1 MNLRTAVLKN
11 FGVAVMG
18 LGSGFLGG
26 VAHDR
31 VQSGKDVMRAQ
42 RFEVVSG
49 AGKILSYWGT
59 DSNPLIPVTTPK
71 GVILVFLDH
80 EGVRRCEIG
89 SQPGGFAPELKFYDR
104 LGPSEVKTT
113 NPVPQP
119 RFSVAL
125 FDNDDPEL
133 AMRGRDDWRVTLG
146 AEHGDVFDPGE
157 DTWSLRI
164 RGGATSEAIVT
175 GYKSFTGRYGA
186 GVLVRD
192 LEHSWTMPPSTP
204 QPRR

>member
-1 MNLRTAVLKN
+1 MV
-11 FGVAVMG
+11 GIV
-18 LGSGFLGG
+18 SGFLGG

-31 VQSGKDVMRAQ
+31 AQSGKDVVRAQ

-49 AGKILSYWGT
+49 AGKILSYWGP
-59 DSNPLIPVTTPK
+59 DSNPLIPVTTQK
-71 GVILVFLDH
+71 GVILVFLDQAS
-80 EGVRRCEIG
+80 VRRCEIG
-89 SQPGGFAPELKFYDR
+89 AQPGPELKFYDKF
-104 LGPSEVKTT
+104 GPSDVKTA

-119 RFSVAL
+119 RFAVGL
-125 FDNDDPEL
+125 FDNGDPEL
-133 AMRGRDDWRVTLG
+133 AMRSRDDWRVTLG

-164 RGGATSEAIVT
+164 RGGTTSEAIVT
-175 GYKSFTGRYGA
+175 GYKTFLGRYGA

-192 LEHSWTMPPSTP
+192 LGHSWTMPTDLQSGSAEPLSTP